1 MIVLALRSRHPAAS
15 VRIGFIRQ
23 FYARAGDISATGDV
37 APMSCRPTHNGAWAW
52 RTSTAWRLPVTMASS
67 PFANTITQLNCC
79 WARGGLDQQVRA
91 FVGRVTDSRRIR
103 VNARYVENRL
113 PIAISSGVGPVR
125 HPVGAHAPGKIQHA
139 SRNLRYLGLGRLEQL
154 CAGSLGGLELGSA
167 DPDLLWGD
175 LRHPSPSGGIREG
188 RHAVRAHAVGEGD
201 SLGARRLGIGWP
213 SRIR

>member
-1 MIVLALRSRHPAAS
+1 M
-15 VRIGFIRQ
+15 G
-23 FYARAGDISATGDV
+23 
-37 APMSCRPTHNGAWAW
+37 W
-52 RTSTAWRLPVTMASS
+52 RTSTAWRLPVTMAPS

-139 SRNLRYLGLGRLEQL
+139 SRNLWYLGLGRLEQL
-154 CAGSLGGLELGSA
+154 CAGSLGRLELGSA
-167 DPDLLWGD
+167 NPDLLWGD

-188 RHAVRAHAVGEGD
+188 Q
-201 SLGARRLGIGWP
+201 ARRASACSGRRRRPGSSLPGSWLALPHSTSRRDRWMTGCCHTPPSAGPRRPRRWP
-213 SRIR
+213 PRLAPRAAAAAAR